1 MPDALC
7 EKIFNFCNNLLK
19 IIKVFF
25 NNAVI
30 IYMAEIKI
38 NLASFNSYLKDNNVN
53 LSENDVAQ
61 LNSIF
66 TQCDTIN
73 ENGEQEPDGK
83 LTGDEVPTFQR
94 LVMEKLSNIANYVM
108 DFINSLANPND
119 VKNQSIQQPQMPQIQ
134 QVECHRT
141 QKEQEEYIAKFEEA
155 RSILIN
161 NAETLGLS
169 QEEINYINKIEF
181 ESISQGPARYDREKD
196 QVFFNINDKNPP
208 EVGGF
213 VKIIMHEITHGVL
226 KNTNYTQAQ
235 ELACETRGITV
246 AKKLYDSLEGND
258 KEKFNF
264 HIYQNLSMTDLK
276 DDNDVN
282 NYLNN
287 WIKNYSYLP
296 KE

>member
-1 MPDALC
+1 MYD
-7 EKIFNFCNNLLK
+7 
-19 IIKVFF
+19 
-25 NNAVI
+25 
-30 IYMAEIKI
+30 MAEIKI
-38 NLASFNSYLKDNNVN
+38 DLASFNSYLKDNNVN
-53 LSENDVAQ
+53 LSDNDIAQ
-61 LNSIF
+61 INSIF
-66 TQCDTIN
+66 RQCNTIN
-73 ENGEQEPDGK
+73 ENGEQGADGK

-94 LVMEKLSNIANYVM
+94 LIMEKLSNIANYLRN
-108 DFINSLANPND
+108 FIDSLANPND
-119 VKNQSIQQPQMPQIQ
+119 IKNQSAQQSQMPQIQ
-134 QVECHRT
+134 QVMCHRT
-141 QKEQEEYIAKFEEA
+141 QKEQEEYIARFEEA

-161 NAETLGLS
+161 NADALGLS

-196 QVFFNINDKNPP
+196 QVFFNINDQNPP

-226 KNTNYTQAQ
+226 KNTYYTQAQ
-235 ELACETRGITV
+235 ELACETRGITI
-246 AKKLYDSLEGND
+246 AKKIYDSLEGND